1 VCVIILG
8 GGILMK
14 QKDLIKKLE
23 AGGFVFDY
31 HESNH
36 DIDKRGENEF
46 ETVER
51 HKEIPERLAQAILK
65 RRGLK

>member
-1 VCVIILG
+1 
-8 GGILMK
+8 MK
-14 QKDLIKKLE
+14 QSDFINKLE
-23 AGGFVFDY
+23 AGGFVFD
-31 HESNH
+31 HHGSNH
-36 DIDKRGENEF
+36 DIYRRGENEF

>member
-1 VCVIILG
+1 
-8 GGILMK
+8 MK
-14 QKDLIKKLE
+14 QRDLIKKLE
-23 AGGFVFDY
+23 AGGFVFD
-31 HESNH
+31 HHGSNH
-36 DIDKRGENEF
+36 DIQAGRNEF